1 MKKLVLI
8 AAIASL
14 AACNP
19 GTGTGADPVCPE
31 GDQSC
36 QPQPDPV
43 LG

>member
-1 MKKLVLI
+1 MRVAVLFI
-8 AAIASL
+8 AAMAL

-19 GTGTGADPVCPE
+19 ETTGTDPVCPE